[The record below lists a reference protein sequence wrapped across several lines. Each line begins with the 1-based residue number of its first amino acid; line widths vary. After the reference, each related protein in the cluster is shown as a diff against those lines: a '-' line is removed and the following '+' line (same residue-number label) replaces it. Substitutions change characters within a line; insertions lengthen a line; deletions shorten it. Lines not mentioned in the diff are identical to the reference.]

1 MRKKYEVEDIFYKSS
16 GLIRKRGYHNT
27 GINEILKEN
36 QIPKGSFYNFFK
48 SKEDFMIQLLEY
60 YGEASLKNII
70 SVFGDKSLK
79 PVERIEKFYTF
90 IANVNEQEGCT
101 AGCLVN
107 NTTSE
112 VAGMNL
118 NIAKTSDEQFHKWTT
133 YIAQTIQEGQEQGE
147 IIDSYPPQELA
158 EFLHQNIFGALTRMK
173 ATRNRQ
179 PLDIALKMTLDFLKK

>member
-48 SKEDFMIQLLEY
+48 SKEDFMVKLLEY
-60 YGEASLKNII
+60 YGEASLKNITAF
-70 SVFGDKSLK
+70 FGDKSLS
-79 PVERIEKFYTF
+79 PLERIEKFYTF
-90 IANVNEQEGCT
+90 ISKANEEEGCV

-107 NTTSE
+107 NTSSE
-112 VAGMNL
+112 VAGVSL
-118 NIAKTSDEQFHKWTT
+118 NIAKATDAQFHKWTT
-133 YIAQTIQEGQEQGE
+133 YMAETIREGQEQGA
-147 IIDSYPPQELA
+147 IIDNYSAQELA

-173 ATRNRQ
+173 STRSRQ
-179 PLDIALKMTLDFLKK
+179 PIDIALKMTLDFLKK